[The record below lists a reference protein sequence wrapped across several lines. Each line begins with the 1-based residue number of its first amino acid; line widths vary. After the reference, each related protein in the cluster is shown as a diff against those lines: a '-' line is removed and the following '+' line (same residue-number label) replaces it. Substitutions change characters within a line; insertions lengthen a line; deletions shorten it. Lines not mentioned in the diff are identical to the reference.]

1 MSIGHM
7 SDWMNVHLIEFPGD
21 GGTLFKLHIDRW
33 VVALLVSSVVW
44 QLQKEVK
51 KDGADV
57 ATGVNQG
64 VASFSSWSVS
74 VCDSEMGI
82 TRVRWP
88 LTTTSVLL
96 KVDSLNG

>member
-44 QLQKEVK
+44 
-51 KDGADV
+51 
-57 ATGVNQG
+57 
-64 VASFSSWSVS
+64 
-74 VCDSEMGI
+74 
-82 TRVRWP
+82 
-88 LTTTSVLL
+88 
-96 KVDSLNG
+96 